1 MPFRTRGTPPDHVRL
16 SGELRVMQRLNEYE
30 FGVELWILR
39 SGLNRNNWDYRN
51 MREHYLTF
59 VGQPILCAYVGRKVG
74 DGHNMREVWD
84 PYTGEKGY
92 TFMDGTAERIV
103 GTLSDDSKDFSI
115 VEEDGNEWIRAKGR
129 LFQFYAPELVEK
141 IVRTGRMD
149 VSAETDTK
157 KSYMEGKTEVITDWA
172 GLGVTVL
179 GDDVPPA
186 IPGARIKAL
195 SAMQEEFKTLKL
207 RAASLDP
214 GKGSNETN
222 KRKGVNIMSKK
233 AMEAMSEKFKGYRV
247 VALSEDGMH
256 VGLVDSAGS
265 AYTYAFN
272 AEDNGAVV
280 ESRIKPA
287 YLTAAFPF
295 GEGVEATVEV
305 SDIVDYACAAK
316 GQQAEDVKELQAR
329 LDAAEEKI
337 RTMEATEHERRVEAV
352 KEAVNGALEDI
363 RACAMEGDADMT
375 ETAKGLCDRAEE
387 FAAME
392 TDGKFCGADRA
403 VLDLMAAH
411 GKAQTEKRKKEM
423 AAKQHSFA
431 WNNPKTNSGEGGG
444 IMEMLGRMNG

>member
-1 MPFRTRGTPPDHVRL
+1 MPFRTRGTPPEHVKL
-16 SGELRVMQRLNEYE
+16 SGELRVMQRLSEYE
-30 FGVELWILR
+30 FGVELWVMR
-39 SGLNRNNWDYRN
+39 SGLNENHWDFRN

-74 DGHNMREVWD
+74 DGHNMREVQD
-84 PYTGEKGY
+84 PYTGEKSY

-103 GTLSDDSKDFSI
+103 GTLSDDPKDFSI
-115 VEEDGNEWIRAKGR
+115 VEEGGNEWIRAKGR

-157 KSYMEGKTEVITDWA
+157 KSHMDGENEIITDWA

-295 GEGVEATVEV
+295 GEGVNAMAEV

-316 GQQAEDVKELQAR
+316 GQQAEDVKALRAR

-337 RTMEATEHERRVEAV
+337 RTMEAVEHERRVEAV
-352 KEAVNGALEDI
+352 KEAVNGALADI
-363 RACAMEGDADMT
+363 QACAEEGDTDMT

-444 IMEMLGRMNG
+444 IEEMLARMNG

>member
-1 MPFRTRGTPPDHVRL
+1 MPFRTRGTPPEHVKM
-16 SGELRVMQRLNEYE
+16 SGELRVMQRLSEYE
-30 FGVELWILR
+30 FGVELWVMR
-39 SGLNRNNWDYRN
+39 SGLNENNWDYRN

-74 DGHNMREVWD
+74 DGHNMREVRD

-103 GTLSDDSKDFSI
+103 GTLSDAPKDFSI
-115 VEEDGNEWIRAKGR
+115 VEKGGNEWIRAKGR

-157 KSYMEGKTEVITDWA
+157 KSHMEGKTEVITDWA

-222 KRKGVNIMSKK
+222 KKKGVNNMSKK

-272 AEDNGAVV
+272 AEDNGTVV

-295 GEGVEATVEV
+295 GEGAEATVEV

-316 GQQAEDVKELQAR
+316 GQQAEDVKALQAR
-329 LDAAEEKI
+329 LEAAEEKI

-444 IMEMLGRMNG
+444 IEEMLARMNG

>member
-1 MPFRTRGTPPDHVRL
+1 
-16 SGELRVMQRLNEYE
+16 
-30 FGVELWILR
+30 
-39 SGLNRNNWDYRN
+39 
-51 MREHYLTF
+51 
-59 VGQPILCAYVGRKVG
+59 
-74 DGHNMREVWD
+74 
-84 PYTGEKGY
+84 
-92 TFMDGTAERIV
+92 
-103 GTLSDDSKDFSI
+103 
-115 VEEDGNEWIRAKGR
+115 
-129 LFQFYAPELVEK
+129 
-141 IVRTGRMD
+141 
-149 VSAETDTK
+149 
-157 KSYMEGKTEVITDWA
+157 
-172 GLGVTVL
+172 
-179 GDDVPPA
+179 
-186 IPGARIKAL
+186 
-195 SAMQEEFKTLKL
+195 
-207 RAASLDP
+207 
-214 GKGSNETN
+214 
-222 KRKGVNIMSKK
+222 MSKK

-295 GEGVEATVEV
+295 GEGAEATVEV

-316 GQQAEDVKELQAR
+316 GQQAEDVKALQAR
-329 LDAAEEKI
+329 LEAAEEKI
-337 RTMEATEHERRVEAV
+337 RTMEAAEHERRVEAV

-363 RACAMEGDADMT
+363 RACAVEGDADMT
-375 ETAKGLCDRAEE
+375 ETAKDLCDRAEE

-403 VLDLMAAH
+403 VLNLMAAH

-444 IMEMLGRMNG
+444 IEEMLARMNG

>member
-1 MPFRTRGTPPDHVRL
+1 MPFRTRGTPPEHVRL
-16 SGELRVMQRLNEYE
+16 SGELRVMQRLSEYE
-30 FGVELWILR
+30 FGVELWVMR
-39 SGLNRNNWDYRN
+39 SGLNDNNWDFRN

-84 PYTGEKGY
+84 PYTGEKSY

-103 GTLSDDSKDFSI
+103 GTLSDDPKDFSI

-157 KSYMEGKTEVITDWA
+157 KSHMDGENEIITDWA

-295 GEGVEATVEV
+295 GEGVNAMAEV

-316 GQQAEDVKELQAR
+316 GQQAEDVKALQAR
-329 LDAAEEKI
+329 LEAAEEKI
-337 RTMEATEHERRVEAV
+337 LTMSAAEHERRVEAV

-363 RACAMEGDADMT
+363 RACAVEGDADMT

-431 WNNPKTNSGEGGG
+431 WSNPKTNSGEGGG
-444 IMEMLGRMNG
+444 IEEMLARMNG

>member
-1 MPFRTRGTPPDHVRL
+1 MPFRTRGTPPEHVKM

-30 FGVELWILR
+30 FGVELWVMR
-39 SGLNRNNWDYRN
+39 SGLNENHWDFRN

-74 DGHNMREVWD
+74 DGHNMREVRD
-84 PYTGEKGY
+84 PYTGEKSY

-103 GTLSDDSKDFSI
+103 GTLSDDPKDFSI
-115 VEEDGNEWIRAKGR
+115 VEEGGNEWIRAKGR
-129 LFQFYAPELVEK
+129 LFQFYAPELVNS
-141 IVRTGRMD
+141 ILRTGRMD

-157 KSYMEGKTEVITDWA
+157 KSHMEGKTEVITDWA

-214 GKGSNETN
+214 GTGSNETN

-295 GEGVEATVEV
+295 GEGAEATVEV
-305 SDIVDYACAAK
+305 SDIVDYACAVK
-316 GQQAEDVKELQAR
+316 GQQAEDVKALQAH

-363 RACAMEGDADMT
+363 QACAVEGDADMS

>member
-1 MPFRTRGTPPDHVRL
+1 MPFRTRGTPPEHVKM

-30 FGVELWILR
+30 FGVELWVMR
-39 SGLNRNNWDYRN
+39 SGLNENYWDFRN

-115 VEEDGNEWIRAKGR
+115 VEEGGNEWIRAKGR

>member
-1 MPFRTRGTPPDHVRL
+1 MPFRTRGTPPEHVKL
-16 SGELRVMQRLNEYE
+16 SGELRVMQRLSEYE
-30 FGVELWILR
+30 FGVELWVMR
-39 SGLNRNNWDYRN
+39 SGLNENHWDFRN

-74 DGHNMREVWD
+74 DGHNMREVRD
-84 PYTGEKGY
+84 PYTGEKSY

-103 GTLSDDSKDFSI
+103 GTLSDDPKDFSI

-157 KSYMEGKTEVITDWA
+157 KSYMEGKTEVITNWA

-272 AEDNGAVV
+272 AEDNGTVV

-295 GEGVEATVEV
+295 GEGVNAMAEV

-316 GQQAEDVKELQAR
+316 GQQAEDVKALQAR
-329 LDAAEEKI
+329 LEAAEEKI
-337 RTMEATEHERRVEAV
+337 RTMEGAEHKRRVEAV

-363 RACAMEGDADMT
+363 RACAVEGDADMT

-431 WNNPKTNSGEGGG
+431 WNTPKTNGGEGGG

>member
-1 MPFRTRGTPPDHVRL
+1 M
-16 SGELRVMQRLNEYE
+16 
-30 FGVELWILR
+30 
-39 SGLNRNNWDYRN
+39 
-51 MREHYLTF
+51 
-59 VGQPILCAYVGRKVG
+59 
-74 DGHNMREVWD
+74 
-84 PYTGEKGY
+84 
-92 TFMDGTAERIV
+92 
-103 GTLSDDSKDFSI
+103 
-115 VEEDGNEWIRAKGR
+115 EEGGNEWIRAKGR

-157 KSYMEGKTEVITDWA
+157 KSHMDGDIEVITDWA

-295 GEGVEATVEV
+295 GEGAEVTVEV

-316 GQQAEDVKELQAR
+316 GQQAEDVKALQAR

-337 RTMEATEHERRVEAV
+337 RTMEAAEHERRVEAV
-352 KEAVNGALEDI
+352 KEAVNGALADI
-363 RACAMEGDADMT
+363 QTCAVEGDADMT

-431 WNNPKTNSGEGGG
+431 WNNPKTNGGEGGG
-444 IMEMLGRMNG
+444 IAEMLSHMNG

>member
-1 MPFRTRGTPPDHVRL
+1 MPFRTRGTPPEHVKM
-16 SGELRVMQRLNEYE
+16 SGELRVMQRLSEYE
-30 FGVELWILR
+30 FGVELWVMR
-39 SGLNRNNWDYRN
+39 SGLNENHWDFRN

-74 DGHNMREVWD
+74 DGHNMREVRD

-103 GTLSDDSKDFSI
+103 GTLSDDPKDFSI
-115 VEEDGNEWIRAKGR
+115 VEEAGNEWIRAKGR

-157 KSYMEGKTEVITDWA
+157 KSHMDGDIEIITDWA

-295 GEGVEATVEV
+295 GEGVNAMAEV

-316 GQQAEDVKELQAR
+316 GQQAEDVKALQTR
-329 LDAAEEKI
+329 LDEAEEKI
-337 RTMEATEHERRVEAV
+337 CTMEAAEHERRVEAV
-352 KEAVNGALEDI
+352 KKAVNSALEDI
-363 RACAMEGDADMT
+363 RACAVEGDADMT

-444 IMEMLGRMNG
+444 IEEMLARMNG

>member
-1 MPFRTRGTPPDHVRL
+1 MPFRTRGTPPEHVKM
-16 SGELRVMQRLNEYE
+16 SGELRVMQRLSEYE
-30 FGVELWILR
+30 FGVELWVMR
-39 SGLNRNNWDYRN
+39 SGLNENHWDFRN

-103 GTLSDDSKDFSI
+103 GTLSDDPKDFSI

-316 GQQAEDVKELQAR
+316 GQQAEDVKALQAR
-329 LDAAEEKI
+329 LDEAEEKI
-337 RTMEATEHERRVEAV
+337 RTMETAEHERRVEAV
-352 KEAVNGALEDI
+352 TEAVNGALEDI

-431 WNNPKTNSGEGGG
+431 WNNPKTNGGEGGG
-444 IMEMLGRMNG
+444 IMEMLSHMNG

>member
-1 MPFRTRGTPPDHVRL
+1 MPFRTRGTPPEHVKM
-16 SGELRVMQRLNEYE
+16 SGELRVMQRLSEYE
-30 FGVELWILR
+30 FGVELWVMR
-39 SGLNRNNWDYRN
+39 SGLNENHWDYRN

-74 DGHNMREVWD
+74 DGHNMREVRD

-103 GTLSDDSKDFSI
+103 GTLSDDPKDFSI
-115 VEEDGNEWIRAKGR
+115 VEEGGNEWIRAKGR

-157 KSYMEGKTEVITDWA
+157 KSHMDGKNEIITDWA

-247 VALSEDGMH
+247 VALSKDGMH

-295 GEGVEATVEV
+295 GEGAEATVEV

-316 GQQAEDVKELQAR
+316 GQQAEDVKALQAR

-337 RTMEATEHERRVEAV
+337 LIMETAEHARRVEAV
-352 KEAVNGALEDI
+352 KEAVNGALADI
-363 RACAMEGDADMT
+363 QACAVEGDADMT

-431 WNNPKTNSGEGGG
+431 WNNPKTNGGEGGG
-444 IMEMLGRMNG
+444 IAEMLSHMNG

>member
-1 MPFRTRGTPPDHVRL
+1 MPFRTRGTPPEHVKM
-16 SGELRVMQRLNEYE
+16 SGELRVMQRLSEYE
-30 FGVELWILR
+30 FGVELWVMR
-39 SGLNRNNWDYRN
+39 SGLNENHWDFRN

-74 DGHNMREVWD
+74 DGHNMREVRD

-103 GTLSDDSKDFSI
+103 GTLSDDPKDFSI

-157 KSYMEGKTEVITDWA
+157 KSHMDGENEIITDWA

-295 GEGVEATVEV
+295 GEGVNAMAEV

-316 GQQAEDVKELQAR
+316 GQQAEDVKALQTR
-329 LDAAEEKI
+329 LDEAEEKI
-337 RTMEATEHERRVEAV
+337 RTMEDAEHERRVEAV
-352 KEAVNGALEDI
+352 KEAVNSALEDI
-363 RACAMEGDADMT
+363 RACAVEGDADMT

-444 IMEMLGRMNG
+444 IEEMLARMNG

>member
-1 MPFRTRGTPPDHVRL
+1 MPFRTRGTPPEHVKM

-30 FGVELWILR
+30 FGVELWVMR
-39 SGLNRNNWDYRN
+39 SGLNENNLDYRN

-74 DGHNMREVWD
+74 DGHNMREVRD

-103 GTLSDDSKDFSI
+103 GTLSDAPKDFSI
-115 VEEDGNEWIRAKGR
+115 VEKGGNEWIRAKGR

-157 KSYMEGKTEVITDWA
+157 KSHMEGKTEVITDWA

-222 KRKGVNIMSKK
+222 KKKGVNNMSKK

-272 AEDNGAVV
+272 AEDNGTVV

-295 GEGVEATVEV
+295 GEGAEATVEV

-316 GQQAEDVKELQAR
+316 GQQAEDVKALQAR
-329 LDAAEEKI
+329 LEAAEEKI

-444 IMEMLGRMNG
+444 IEEMLARMNG

>member
-1 MPFRTRGTPPDHVRL
+1 MPFRTRGTPPEHVKI

-30 FGVELWILR
+30 FGVELWVMR
-39 SGLNRNNWDYRN
+39 SGLNDNNWDYRN

-74 DGHNMREVWD
+74 DGHNMREVRA
-84 PYTGEKGY
+84 PYTGEKSY

-103 GTLSDDSKDFSI
+103 GTLSDDPKDFSI
-115 VEEDGNEWIRAKGR
+115 VEEGGNEWIRAKGR
-129 LFQFYAPELVEK
+129 LFQFYAPELVNY
-141 IVRTGRMD
+141 ILRTGRMD

-157 KSYMEGKTEVITDWA
+157 KSHMEGKTEVITDWA

-295 GEGVEATVEV
+295 GEGAEATVEV

-316 GQQAEDVKELQAR
+316 GQQAEDVKALQAR
-329 LDAAEEKI
+329 LDKAEEKI
-337 RTMEATEHERRVEAV
+337 HTMEAAEHERRVEAV

-363 RACAMEGDADMT
+363 RACAVEGDADMT
-375 ETAKGLCDRAEE
+375 EIAKGLCDRAEE

-444 IMEMLGRMNG
+444 IEEMLARMNG

>member
-1 MPFRTRGTPPDHVRL
+1 MPFRTRGTPPEHVKI

-30 FGVELWILR
+30 FGVELWVMR
-39 SGLNRNNWDYRN
+39 SGLNDNNWDYRN

-74 DGHNMREVWD
+74 DGHNMREVRD
-84 PYTGEKGY
+84 PYTGEKSY

-103 GTLSDDSKDFSI
+103 GTLSDDPKDFSI
-115 VEEDGNEWIRAKGR
+115 VEEGGNEWIRAKGR
-129 LFQFYAPELVEK
+129 LFQFYAPELVNY
-141 IVRTGRMD
+141 ILRTGRMD

-157 KSYMEGKTEVITDWA
+157 KSHMEGKTEVITDWA

-295 GEGVEATVEV
+295 GEGAEATVEV

-316 GQQAEDVKELQAR
+316 GQQAEDVKALQAR
-329 LDAAEEKI
+329 LDKAEEKI
-337 RTMEATEHERRVEAV
+337 HTMEAAEHERRVEAV

-363 RACAMEGDADMT
+363 RACAVEGDADMT
-375 ETAKGLCDRAEE
+375 EIAKGLCDRAEE

-444 IMEMLGRMNG
+444 IEEMLARMNG

>member
-1 MPFRTRGTPPDHVRL
+1 MPFRTRGTPPEHVKM
-16 SGELRVMQRLNEYE
+16 SGELRVMQRLSEYE
-30 FGVELWILR
+30 FGVELWVMR
-39 SGLNRNNWDYRN
+39 SGLNENHWDFRN

-74 DGHNMREVWD
+74 DGHNMREVRD
-84 PYTGEKGY
+84 PYTGEKSY

-103 GTLSDDSKDFSI
+103 GTLSDDPKDFSI
-115 VEEDGNEWIRAKGR
+115 VEEGGNEWIRAKGR

>member
-1 MPFRTRGTPPDHVRL
+1 MPFRTRGTPPEHVKM
-16 SGELRVMQRLNEYE
+16 SGELRVMQRLSEYE
-30 FGVELWILR
+30 FGVELWIMR
-39 SGLNRNNWDYRN
+39 SGLNENHWDFRN

-74 DGHNMREVWD
+74 DGHNMREVRD

-103 GTLSDDSKDFSI
+103 GTLSDDPKDFSI

-157 KSYMEGKTEVITDWA
+157 KSHMDGENEIITDWA

-295 GEGVEATVEV
+295 GEGVNAMAEV

-316 GQQAEDVKELQAR
+316 GQQAEDVKALQAR
-329 LDAAEEKI
+329 LEAAEEKI
-337 RTMEATEHERRVEAV
+337 RTMEAAEYERRVEAV

-363 RACAMEGDADMT
+363 RACAVEGDADMT

>member
-1 MPFRTRGTPPDHVRL
+1 MPFRTRGTPPEHVKM
-16 SGELRVMQRLNEYE
+16 SGELRVMQRLSEYE
-30 FGVELWILR
+30 FGVELWIMR
-39 SGLNRNNWDYRN
+39 SGLNENHWDFRN

-74 DGHNMREVWD
+74 DGHNMREVRD

-103 GTLSDDSKDFSI
+103 GTLSDDPKDFSI
-115 VEEDGNEWIRAKGR
+115 VEEGGNEWIRAKGR

-295 GEGVEATVEV
+295 GEGVNAMAEV

-316 GQQAEDVKELQAR
+316 GQQAEDVKALKAR
-329 LDAAEEKI
+329 LEATEEKI
-337 RTMEATEHERRVEAV
+337 RTMEAAEHERRVEAV

-363 RACAMEGDADMT
+363 RACAVEGDADMT

-444 IMEMLGRMNG
+444 IEEMLARMNG

>member
-1 MPFRTRGTPPDHVRL
+1 MPFRTRGTPPEHVKM
-16 SGELRVMQRLNEYE
+16 SGELRVMQRLSEYE
-30 FGVELWILR
+30 FGVELWVMR
-39 SGLNRNNWDYRN
+39 SGLNENHWDFRN

-103 GTLSDDSKDFSI
+103 GTLSDDPKDFSI

-157 KSYMEGKTEVITDWA
+157 NSYMEGKTEVITDWA

-316 GQQAEDVKELQAR
+316 GQQAEDVKALQAR
-329 LDAAEEKI
+329 LDEAEEKI
-337 RTMEATEHERRVEAV
+337 RTMETAEHERRVEAV

-431 WNNPKTNSGEGGG
+431 WNNPKTNGGEGGG
-444 IMEMLGRMNG
+444 IMEMLSHMNG

>member
-1 MPFRTRGTPPDHVRL
+1 MPFRTRGTPPEHVKM
-16 SGELRVMQRLNEYE
+16 SGELRVMQRLSKYE
-30 FGVELWILR
+30 FGVELWVMR
-39 SGLNRNNWDYRN
+39 SGLNENHWDYRN

-74 DGHNMREVWD
+74 DGHNMREVRD

-103 GTLSDDSKDFSI
+103 GTLSDDPKDFSI
-115 VEEDGNEWIRAKGR
+115 VEEGGNEWIRAKGR

-157 KSYMEGKTEVITDWA
+157 KSHMDGKNEIITDWA

-295 GEGVEATVEV
+295 GEGAEATVEV

-316 GQQAEDVKELQAR
+316 GQQAEDVKALQAR

-337 RTMEATEHERRVEAV
+337 LIMETAEHARRVEAV
-352 KEAVNGALEDI
+352 KEAVNGALADI
-363 RACAMEGDADMT
+363 QACAVEGDADMT

-444 IMEMLGRMNG
+444 IAEMLSHMNG

>member
-1 MPFRTRGTPPDHVRL
+1 MPFRTRGTQPERVRL

-30 FGVELWILR
+30 FGVELWLMR

-74 DGHNMREVWD
+74 DGHNMREVRD

-103 GTLSDDSKDFSI
+103 GTLSDDPRDFSI

-149 VSAETDTK
+149 VSTETDTK
-157 KSYMEGKTEVITDWA
+157 KSHMEGKTEVITDWA

-207 RAASLDP
+207 RAAFLDP

-295 GEGVEATVEV
+295 GEGAEATVEV

-316 GQQAEDVKELQAR
+316 GQQAEDVKALQER
-329 LDAAEEKI
+329 LEAADEKI
-337 RTMEATEHERRVEAV
+337 HTMEAAEHERRVEAV

-363 RACAMEGDADMT
+363 QACAVEGDADMT

-444 IMEMLGRMNG
+444 IEEMLARMNG

>member
-1 MPFRTRGTPPDHVRL
+1 MPFRTRETPPDHVRL

-30 FGVELWILR
+30 FGVELWIMR

-84 PYTGEKGY
+84 PYTGEKSY

-103 GTLSDDSKDFSI
+103 GTLSDDPKDFSI
-115 VEEDGNEWIRAKGR
+115 EEEDGNEWIRAKGR

-149 VSAETDTK
+149 VSTEIDRK
-157 KSYMEGKTEVITDWA
+157 KSHMEGKTEIITDWA

-207 RAASLDP
+207 RAASLNP

-295 GEGVEATVEV
+295 GEGAEATVEV

-316 GQQAEDVKELQAR
+316 GQQAEDVKALQTR
-329 LDAAEEKI
+329 LNEAEEKI
-337 RTMEATEHERRVEAV
+337 HTMEAAEHERRVEAV

-363 RACAMEGDADMT
+363 RACAVEGDADMT

-444 IMEMLGRMNG
+444 IEEMLARMNG

>member
-1 MPFRTRGTPPDHVRL
+1 MPFRTRGTPPEHVKM

-30 FGVELWILR
+30 FGVELWVMR
-39 SGLNRNNWDYRN
+39 SGLNDNNWDYRN

-74 DGHNMREVWD
+74 DGHNMREVRD
-84 PYTGEKGY
+84 PYTGEKSY

-103 GTLSDDSKDFSI
+103 GTLSDDPKDFSI
-115 VEEDGNEWIRAKGR
+115 VEEGGNEWIRAKGR
-129 LFQFYAPELVEK
+129 LFQFYAPELVNY
-141 IVRTGRMD
+141 ILRTGRMD

-157 KSYMEGKTEVITDWA
+157 KSHMEGKTEVITDWA

-295 GEGVEATVEV
+295 GEGAEATVEV

-316 GQQAEDVKELQAR
+316 GQQAEDVKALQAR
-329 LDAAEEKI
+329 LDKAEEKI
-337 RTMEATEHERRVEAV
+337 HTMEAAEHERRVEAV

-363 RACAMEGDADMT
+363 RACAVEGDADMT
-375 ETAKGLCDRAEE
+375 EIAKGLCDRAEE

-444 IMEMLGRMNG
+444 IEEMLARMNG

>member
-1 MPFRTRGTPPDHVRL
+1 MPFRTRGTPPEHVKM
-16 SGELRVMQRLNEYE
+16 SGELRVMQRLSENE
-30 FGVELWILR
+30 FGVELWVMR
-39 SGLNRNNWDYRN
+39 SGLNGNHWDFRN

-59 VGQPILCAYVGRKVG
+59 VGQPILCAYVGCKVG
-74 DGHNMREVWD
+74 DGHNMRVVRD
-84 PYTGEKGY
+84 PHTGEKSY

-103 GTLSDDSKDFSI
+103 GTLSDDPKDFSI
-115 VEEDGNEWIRAKGR
+115 VEEGGNEWIRAKGR

-157 KSYMEGKTEVITDWA
+157 KSHMDGENEIITDWA

-214 GKGSNETN
+214 GKGSNKTN

-233 AMEAMSEKFKGYRV
+233 AMEAMGEKFKGYRV

-295 GEGVEATVEV
+295 GEGAEATVEV

-316 GQQAEDVKELQAR
+316 GQQAEDVKALQAR
-329 LDAAEEKI
+329 LDAAKEKI
-337 RTMEATEHERRVEAV
+337 RTMEAAEHERRVEAV

-363 RACAMEGDADMT
+363 RACAVEGDADMT

-431 WNNPKTNSGEGGG
+431 WNNPKTNSGEGG
-444 IMEMLGRMNG
+444 IMEMLSHMNG

>member
-1 MPFRTRGTPPDHVRL
+1 MPFRTRGTPPEHVKM

-30 FGVELWILR
+30 FGVELWVMR
-39 SGLNRNNWDYRN
+39 SGLNENYWDFRN

-74 DGHNMREVWD
+74 DGHNMREVQD
-84 PYTGEKGY
+84 PYTGEKSY

-103 GTLSDDSKDFSI
+103 GTLSDDPRDFSI

-157 KSYMEGKTEVITDWA
+157 KSHMDGDIEIITDWA

-295 GEGVEATVEV
+295 GEGVNAMAEV

-316 GQQAEDVKELQAR
+316 GQQAEDVKALQTR
-329 LDAAEEKI
+329 LNEAEEKI
-337 RTMEATEHERRVEAV
+337 RTMEAAEHKRRVEAV
-352 KEAVNGALEDI
+352 KKAVNSALEDI
-363 RACAMEGDADMT
+363 RACAVEGDADMT

-444 IMEMLGRMNG
+444 IMEMLDRMNG

>member
-1 MPFRTRGTPPDHVRL
+1 MPFRTRETPPDHVRL

-30 FGVELWILR
+30 FGVELWIMR

-84 PYTGEKGY
+84 PYTGEKSY

-103 GTLSDDSKDFSI
+103 GTLSDDPKDFSI
-115 VEEDGNEWIRAKGR
+115 EEEDGNEWIRAKGR

-149 VSAETDTK
+149 VSTEIDRK
-157 KSYMEGKTEVITDWA
+157 KSHMEGKTEIVTDWA

-207 RAASLDP
+207 RAASLNP

-295 GEGVEATVEV
+295 GEGAEATVEV

-316 GQQAEDVKELQAR
+316 GQQAEDVKALQTR
-329 LDAAEEKI
+329 LNEAEEKI
-337 RTMEATEHERRVEAV
+337 HTMEAAEHERRVEAV

-363 RACAMEGDADMT
+363 RACAVEGDADMT

-444 IMEMLGRMNG
+444 IEEMLARMNG

>member
-1 MPFRTRGTPPDHVRL
+1 MPFRTRGTPPEHVKM
-16 SGELRVMQRLNEYE
+16 SGELRVMQRLSEYE
-30 FGVELWILR
+30 FGVELWVMR
-39 SGLNRNNWDYRN
+39 SGLNENHWDFRN

-74 DGHNMREVWD
+74 DGHNMREVRD

-103 GTLSDDSKDFSI
+103 GTLSDDPKDFSI

-157 KSYMEGKTEVITDWA
+157 KSHMDGENEIITDWA

-295 GEGVEATVEV
+295 GEGVNAMAEV

-316 GQQAEDVKELQAR
+316 GQQAEDVKALQTR
-329 LDAAEEKI
+329 LDEAEEKI
-337 RTMEATEHERRVEAV
+337 RTMEAAEHEHRVEAV

-363 RACAMEGDADMT
+363 RACAVEGDADMT

-444 IMEMLGRMNG
+444 IEEMLARMNG

>member
-1 MPFRTRGTPPDHVRL
+1 MGIKKKEPA
-16 SGELRVMQRLNEYE
+16 SAMGELRVLQKLNENE
-30 FGVELWILR
+30 FGVELWVMR
-39 SGLNRNNWDYRN
+39 DDRNNNNWSYRN
-51 MREHYLTF
+51 MQEHYLTF

-74 DGHNMREVWD
+74 DGHNMREVRD
-84 PYTGEKGY
+84 PYTGEKSY

-103 GTLSDDSKDFSI
+103 GTLSDDKKDFTLMKR
-115 VEEDGNEWIRAKGR
+115 DGHTWLKAKGK
-129 LFQFYAPELVEK
+129 LFQFYAPELVQK
-141 IVRTGRMD
+141 IVRTGRMS
-149 VSAETDTK
+149 VSAETNVTESHKEGDVEVFTK
-157 KSYMEGKTEVITDWA
+157 WT
-172 GLGVTVL
+172 GLGVTIL
-179 GDDVPPA
+179 GDDVAPA
-186 IPGARIKAL
+186 IPGANIAKLA
-195 SAMQEEFKTLKL
+195 AMQEEFKTLKL

-295 GEGVEATVEV
+295 GEGAEATVEV

-316 GQQAEDVKELQAR
+316 GQQAEDVKALQAR

-337 RTMEATEHERRVEAV
+337 RTMVAAEHARRVEAV
-352 KEAVNGALEDI
+352 KEAVNGALADI
-363 RACAMEGDADMT
+363 QACAVEGDADMT

-431 WNNPKTNSGEGGG
+431 WNNPKTNGGEGGG
-444 IMEMLGRMNG
+444 IAEMLSHMNG

>member
-1 MPFRTRGTPPDHVRL
+1 MPFRTRGTPPEHVKM
-16 SGELRVMQRLNEYE
+16 SGELRVMQRLSEYE
-30 FGVELWILR
+30 FGVELWVMR
-39 SGLNRNNWDYRN
+39 SGLNENHWDYRN

-74 DGHNMREVWD
+74 DGHNMREVRD

-103 GTLSDDSKDFSI
+103 GTLSDDPKDFSI
-115 VEEDGNEWIRAKGR
+115 VEKGGNEWIRAKGR

-157 KSYMEGKTEVITDWA
+157 KSHMDGKNEIITDWA

-295 GEGVEATVEV
+295 GEGAEATVEV

-316 GQQAEDVKELQAR
+316 GQQAEDVKALQTR
-329 LDAAEEKI
+329 LNEAEEKI
-337 RTMEATEHERRVEAV
+337 HTMEAAEHERRVEAV

-363 RACAMEGDADMT
+363 RACSVEGDADMT

-431 WNNPKTNSGEGGG
+431 WNNPKTNSGEGG
-444 IMEMLGRMNG
+444 IMEMLSHMNG

>member
-1 MPFRTRGTPPDHVRL
+1 MGIKKKEPA
-16 SGELRVMQRLNEYE
+16 SAMGELRVLQKISNHE
-30 FGVELWILR
+30 FEVELWI
-39 SGLNRNNWDYRN
+39 
-51 MREHYLTF
+51 MRDAENQNKWNYQNLENHYLTF
-59 VGQPILCAYVGRKVG
+59 VGRPILIAYVNGKIG
-74 DGHNMREVWD
+74 DGHNARKKID
-84 PYTGEKGY
+84 PKTGEEY
-92 TFMDGTAERIV
+92 YSYLDGTAERIV
-103 GTLSDDSKDFSI
+103 GTLSDDKKDFAL
-115 VEEDGNEWIRAKGR
+115 VKRDGHTWITAKGK
-129 LFQFYAPELVEK
+129 LFAFYAKELVDL

-149 VSAETDTK
+149 VSAETLVS
-157 KSYMEGKTEVITDWA
+157 KSYQDGDIEVFTEWEGLA
-172 GLGVTVL
+172 VTVL
-179 GDDVPPA
+179 GKGVPPA

-295 GEGVEATVEV
+295 GEGAEATVEV

-316 GQQAEDVKELQAR
+316 GQQAEDVKALQAR

-337 RTMEATEHERRVEAV
+337 RTMEAAEHERRVEAV
-352 KEAVNGALEDI
+352 KKAVNGALADI
-363 RACAMEGDADMT
+363 QACAVEGDADMT

-431 WNNPKTNSGEGGG
+431 WNNPKTNGGEGGG
-444 IMEMLGRMNG
+444 IAEMLSHMNG

>member
-1 MPFRTRGTPPDHVRL
+1 MPFRTRGTPPEHVKM
-16 SGELRVMQRLNEYE
+16 SGELRVMQRLSEYE
-30 FGVELWILR
+30 FGVELWIMR
-39 SGLNRNNWDYRN
+39 SGLNENHWDFRN

-74 DGHNMREVWD
+74 DGHNMREVRD

-103 GTLSDDSKDFSI
+103 GTLSDDPKDFSI
-115 VEEDGNEWIRAKGR
+115 VEQDGNEWIRAKGR

-149 VSAETDTK
+149 VSSETDTK
-157 KSYMEGKTEVITDWA
+157 KSHMDGENEIITDWA

-295 GEGVEATVEV
+295 GEGVNAMAEV

-316 GQQAEDVKELQAR
+316 GQQAEDVKALQAR
-329 LDAAEEKI
+329 LEAAEEKI
-337 RTMEATEHERRVEAV
+337 LTMSAAEHERRVEAV

-363 RACAMEGDADMT
+363 RACAVEGDADMT

-444 IMEMLGRMNG
+444 IEEMLARMNG

>member
-1 MPFRTRGTPPDHVRL
+1 MPFRTRGTPPEHVKI

-30 FGVELWILR
+30 FGVELWVMR
-39 SGLNRNNWDYRN
+39 SGLNDNNWDYRN

-74 DGHNMREVWD
+74 DGHNMREVRD
-84 PYTGEKGY
+84 PYTGEKSY

-103 GTLSDDSKDFSI
+103 GTLSDDPKDFSI
-115 VEEDGNEWIRAKGR
+115 VEEGGNEWIRAKGR

-295 GEGVEATVEV
+295 GEGAEATVEV

-316 GQQAEDVKELQAR
+316 GQQAEDVKALQAR
-329 LDAAEEKI
+329 LDKAEEKI
-337 RTMEATEHERRVEAV
+337 HTMEAAEHERRVEAV

-363 RACAMEGDADMT
+363 RACAVEGDADMT
-375 ETAKGLCDRAEE
+375 EIAKGLCDRAEE

-444 IMEMLGRMNG
+444 IEEMLARMNG

>member
-1 MPFRTRGTPPDHVRL
+1 MPFRTRGTPPEHVKM
-16 SGELRVMQRLNEYE
+16 SGELRVMQRLSEYE
-30 FGVELWILR
+30 FGVELWVMR
-39 SGLNRNNWDYRN
+39 SGLNENHWDFRN

-103 GTLSDDSKDFSI
+103 GTLSDDPKDFSI

>member
-1 MPFRTRGTPPDHVRL
+1 MPFRTRGTPPEHVKM
-16 SGELRVMQRLNEYE
+16 SGELRVMQRLSEYE
-30 FGVELWILR
+30 FGVELWVMR
-39 SGLNRNNWDYRN
+39 SGLNENHWDFRN

-74 DGHNMREVWD
+74 DGHNMREVRD

-103 GTLSDDSKDFSI
+103 GTLSDDPKDFSI
-115 VEEDGNEWIRAKGR
+115 VEEGGNEWIRAKGR

-157 KSYMEGKTEVITDWA
+157 KSHMDGENEIITDWA

-195 SAMQEEFKTLKL
+195 SAIQEEFKKLKL

-295 GEGVEATVEV
+295 GEGVNAMAEV

-316 GQQAEDVKELQAR
+316 GQQAEDVKALQAR
-329 LDAAEEKI
+329 LEAAEETI
-337 RTMEATEHERRVEAV
+337 RTMEAAEHERRVEAV

-363 RACAMEGDADMT
+363 RACSVEGDADMT

-444 IMEMLGRMNG
+444 IEEMLARMNG

>member
-1 MPFRTRGTPPDHVRL
+1 MPFRTRGTPPEHVKM
-16 SGELRVMQRLNEYE
+16 SGELRVMQRLSEYE
-30 FGVELWILR
+30 FGVELWVMR
-39 SGLNRNNWDYRN
+39 SGLNENHWDFRN

-103 GTLSDDSKDFSI
+103 GTLSDDPKDFSI
-115 VEEDGNEWIRAKGR
+115 VEEAGNEWIRAKGR

-207 RAASLDP
+207 RAASRDP

-295 GEGVEATVEV
+295 GEGAEATVEV

-316 GQQAEDVKELQAR
+316 GQQAEDVKALQAR

-337 RTMEATEHERRVEAV
+337 RTMEAAEHARRVEAV
-352 KEAVNGALEDI
+352 KEAVNGALADI
-363 RACAMEGDADMT
+363 QACAVEGDADMT

-444 IMEMLGRMNG
+444 IAEMLSHMNG

>member
-1 MPFRTRGTPPDHVRL
+1 MGIKKKEPHSAV
-16 SGELRVMQRLNEYE
+16 GELRVLQKLNEYE
-30 FGVELWILR
+30 FGVELWVMR
-39 SGLNRNNWDYRN
+39 DDRNDNNWSYRN
-51 MREHYLTF
+51 MREYYLTF

-74 DGHNMREVWD
+74 DGHNMREVRD

-103 GTLSDDSKDFSI
+103 GTLSDDKKDFTL
-115 VEEDGNEWIRAKGR
+115 VKRDGHTWLKAKGK
-129 LFQFYAPELVEK
+129 LFQFYAPELVQK
-141 IVRTGRMD
+141 IVRTGRMS
-149 VSAETDTK
+149 VSAETNVTESHKEGDVEVFTK
-157 KSYMEGKTEVITDWA
+157 WT
-172 GLGVTVL
+172 GLGVTIL
-179 GDDVPPA
+179 GDDVAPA
-186 IPGARIKAL
+186 IPGANIAKLA
-195 SAMQEEFKTLKL
+195 AMQEEFKTLKL

-295 GEGVEATVEV
+295 GEGAEATVEV

-316 GQQAEDVKELQAR
+316 GQQAEDVKALKAR

-337 RTMEATEHERRVEAV
+337 RTMEAAEHERRVEAV

-363 RACAMEGDADMT
+363 RACAVEGDADMT

-444 IMEMLGRMNG
+444 IEEMLARMNG

>member
-1 MPFRTRGTPPDHVRL
+1 MPFRTRGTPPEHVKM
-16 SGELRVMQRLNEYE
+16 SGELRVMQRLNKYE
-30 FGVELWILR
+30 FGVELWIMR
-39 SGLNRNNWDYRN
+39 SGLNENNWDYRN

-74 DGHNMREVWD
+74 DGHNMRKVRD

-103 GTLSDDSKDFSI
+103 GTLSDAPKDFSI
-115 VEEDGNEWIRAKGR
+115 VEKGGNEWIRAKGR

-157 KSYMEGKTEVITDWA
+157 KSHMEGKTEVITDWA

-222 KRKGVNIMSKK
+222 KKKGVNNMSKK

-272 AEDNGAVV
+272 AEDNGTVV

-295 GEGVEATVEV
+295 GEGAEATVEV

-316 GQQAEDVKELQAR
+316 GQQAEDVKALQAR
-329 LDAAEEKI
+329 LEAAEEKI

-444 IMEMLGRMNG
+444 IEEMLARMNG